1 MIYKC
6 KKCGSESNDMKFG
19 EWCDECVDLSREK
32 IMPEKREYTHDLIFE
47 KYLDD
52 KCPICDGEVKSDSE
66 YSHTE
71 NGGKCMA
78 KFFQCSSC
86 SSQYTVGYNRSRQ
99 PISSE
104 VTINAVYPY
113 HCT

>member
-6 KKCGSESNDMKFG
+6 KKCGSTSSDKEIGD
-19 EWCDECVDLSREK
+19 WCNECEIFREK
-32 IMPEKREYTHDLIFE
+32 EMPEKREYTHELIFN

-52 KCPICDGEVKSDSE
+52 ECPICDGEVKSDSE

-78 KFFQCSSC
+78 KYFQCRHC
-86 SSQYTVGYNRSRQ
+86 GSQYTVGYKRSRQ
-99 PISSE
+99 PIDSE
-104 VTINAVYPY
+104 ITFNAVYS
-113 HCT
+113 

>member
-6 KKCGSESNDMKFG
+6 QKCGSESNDKDCG
-19 EWCDECVDLSREK
+19 EWCETCEDFRVQ
-32 IMPEKREYTHDLIFE
+32 IMPEKREYTHELIFQ

-52 KCPICDGEVKSDSE
+52 KCPVCDGEVKSDSE

-78 KFFQCSSC
+78 KYFNCSHCHSK
-86 SSQYTVGYNRSRQ
+86 YTVGYNRNGQ
-99 PISSE
+99 PINSE
-104 VTINAVYPY
+104 ITINAVYS
-113 HCT
+113 

>member
-6 KKCGSESNDMKFG
+6 KKCNSESNDMKFG
-19 EWCDECVDLSREK
+19 EWCNDCVGLTRVK
-32 IMPEKREYTHDLIFE
+32 IMPEKRKYTHNLIFE

-52 KCPICDGEVKSDSE
+52 KCPICDGKVKPDSE

-78 KFFQCSSC
+78 KYFQCSSC
-86 SSQYTVGYNRSRQ
+86 CSQYTVGYNRSSQ
-99 PISSE
+99 PILSE
-104 VTINAVYPY
+104 ITHNSVYS
-113 HCT
+113 